1 MANVSMRDLLKAG
14 AHFGHQTRYWNP
26 KMAPFIFGARN
37 KIHIIDLELTVPA
50 LDRAVSIVRGMSQNK
65 NKVLFV
71 GTKRAAAKI
80 VKDQA
85 ERSGQP
91 YVNHRWLGGMLTNW
105 KTIRQ
110 SIKRLR
116 ELEAKMDDG
125 TLEKISKKE
134 ALDLSRQLQKLERSI
149 GGIKDMGGL
158 PDAIFVVDVNHE
170 KIAIQEANKLG
181 IPVIGIVDTN
191 SDPDGIDIVIPGNDD
206 AIRAIEL
213 YSSIIADACIE
224 GAAESL
230 GKSDYV
236 EVSEAADAPDA
247 PVVELTKDGAADRPR
262 LASTEAVLEQ
272 EPRVKESLTTESETK
287 ETLPEV
293 EEIKENAADGQT
305 AGESSEVDEPENE
318 AVTKKAKVV
327 KKKAAEELDET
338 SVDPVEDL
346 PKKAPAKR
354 KTAAKKATA
363 KVDPA
368 EALSVGNSAEDV
380 PKRKAPAKKKVTPK
394 TAGAD
399 LAVDQVATGEDSIE
413 DVPKK
418 KAPAKKKAST
428 EKKAPAEKK
437 APTEKKAPAE
447 KKAAAK
453 KETAEEK
460 PDKST

>member
-50 LDRAVSIVRGMSQNK
+50 LDKAVSIVRGMAQNK

-80 VKDQA
+80 IKDQA

-134 ALDLSRQLQKLERSI
+134 ALDMSRQLEKLERSI

-191 SDPDGIDIVIPGNDD
+191 SDPDGIDIIIPGNDD

-213 YSSIIADACIE
+213 YSSVIADACIE
-224 GAAESL
+224 GTAESL

-236 EVSEAADAPDA
+236 EVSED
-247 PVVELTKDGAADRPR
+247 TGAADMLMDEATDDQAPVAKK
-262 LASTEAVLEQ
+262 LAPTESATED
-272 EPRVKESLTTESETK
+272 LTT
-287 ETLPEV
+287 
-293 EEIKENAADGQT
+293 
-305 AGESSEVDEPENE
+305 
-318 AVTKKAKVV
+318 
-327 KKKAAEELDET
+327 
-338 SVDPVEDL
+338 
-346 PKKAPAKR
+346 KAPADEEK
-354 KTAAKKATA
+354 KSKNVTAEQT
-363 KVDPA
+363 VDQT
-368 EALSVGNSAEDV
+368 SVTDEPSEPVV
-380 PKRKAPAKKKVTPK
+380 PKKPRATKKKVTEEAVEISSEQVEDTPTK
-394 TAGAD
+394 SPAKKRTASKKVASESD
-399 LAVDQVATGEDSIE
+399 PTEAAAVE

-418 KAPAKKKAST
+418 KTPAKKKVV
-428 EKKAPAEKK
+428 P
-437 APTEKKAPAE
+437 
-447 KKAAAK
+447 KKAAAEVSADETVAAK
-453 KETAEEK
+453 KLADDVPKKRAPTKKKAAPKKAVAVEK
-460 PDKST
+460 PENSA